1 MYLQYVGVFPFPH
14 SLNNDPRAVRLRL
27 ARGHRLWRLIP
38 GSMARSL
45 QKGSA
50 DCGRIYKSAA
60 RVSTDD
66 D

>member
-50 DCGRIYKSAA
+50 VLWTHLQECRACQH
-60 RVSTDD
+60 R
-66 D
+66 